1 MGLVGVDG
9 RDAIW
14 WGGWVVS
21 CWCAALGLSALL
33 LAVGSPCPLGLVGV
47 RPLLCVGWVV
57 IPWRWVSGC
66 WWFSSGSGPSGF
78 ACLVGGL
85 LVGCLLGVVA
95 GCSLLTS
102 VWWGGVCEGGCRSG
116 CVKARRC
123 ATQGAACWV
132 PYPGWFCLPVLFFFG
147 LSVWC
152 VLGLPGLAGCLSVG
166 PLSGLVVD
174 SGDTR
179 IGVGW

>member
-1 MGLVGVDG
+1 MG
-9 RDAIW
+9 R
-14 WGGWVVS
+14 
-21 CWCAALGLSALL
+21 
-33 LAVGSPCPLGLVGV
+33 
-47 RPLLCVGWVV
+47 
-57 IPWRWVSGC
+57 
-66 WWFSSGSGPSGF
+66 
-78 ACLVGGL
+78 
-85 LVGCLLGVVA
+85 LLGVVA
-95 GCSLLTS
+95 GCSLLAS
-102 VWWGGVCEGGCRSG
+102 VWWGGVCGGGCRSG

-132 PYPGWFCLPVLFFFG
+132 PHPGWFCLPVLFFFG

-179 IGVGW
+179 IGVGCGFRWGGGALGGVVARVLFLVRVNDVAHLGRKNLVSSSCGLGCCG